1 MKSSSV
7 VPPEKAIP
15 ERRIV
20 VLSPH
25 FDDIPCMLGGWL
37 LAMRDSGALAE
48 RELHFIVV
56 FSRSN
61 YTARA
66 GDANYDASPE
76 RIRFATGTR
85 IMEDNSG
92 LDELVGA
99 HRYRYELGLEDECLV
114 RGGKLSDPE
123 FEYPHG
129 TYEDFDA
136 ADRAILERVESRIL
150 SLLAEPDTAVVVPA
164 AYREH
169 KDHFIVREAA
179 RRAYALASKPDLP
192 SAALFFQEDK
202 PYAGLA
208 DAQERERVESFAA
221 EDGLRAIFYAVD
233 SEAVAALVERHY
245 PSQFEE
251 VYRKGIVGRGKA
263 LAYELGSG
271 GCLDRILTRTGK

>member
-1 MKSSSV
+1 MKDSKLAA
-7 VPPEKAIP
+7 PEKAIP

-20 VLSPH
+20 VLGPH

-37 LAMRDSGALAE
+37 LAMRDRGALSD
-48 RELHFIVV
+48 RELRFIVV

-61 YTARA
+61 YTVRA
-66 GDANYDASPE
+66 GEANYDASPE

-85 IMEDNSG
+85 VMEDNAG

-129 TYEDFDA
+129 TYEDFDET
-136 ADRAILERVESRIL
+136 DWAILARVEARVA
-150 SLLAEPDTAVVVPA
+150 SLLAEPDTAIVAPA

-179 RRAYALASKPDLP
+179 RRAYAAASM
-192 SAALFFQEDK
+192 SARPAARLYFQEDK

-208 DAQERERVESFAA
+208 DAEERTRVDSFIAEDCLEGILYAVES
-221 EDGLRAIFYAVD
+221 EK
-233 SEAVAALVERHY
+233 VADLIERNY
-245 PSQFEE
+245 PSQFEDI
-251 VYRKGIVGRGKA
+251 YRKGIVGRGMA
-263 LAYELGSG
+263 LAAECGVDG
-271 GCLDRILTRTGK
+271 RVDRVLAHKR